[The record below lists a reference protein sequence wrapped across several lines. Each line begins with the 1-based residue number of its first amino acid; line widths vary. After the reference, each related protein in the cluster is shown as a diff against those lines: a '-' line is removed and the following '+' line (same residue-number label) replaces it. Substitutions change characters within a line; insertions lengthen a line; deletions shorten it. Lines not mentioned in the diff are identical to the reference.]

1 MPWTL
6 PLGKK
11 PVEKNLDKRIVP
23 CKVNNIANKI
33 VNNPDTGKVQTA
45 TEIYQILRDEIV
57 QGKIN
62 PGERLIEKDLCE
74 RLETTRGYVREALKI
89 LSADGFVS
97 IIHGKGA
104 TVSKISYQ
112 EIKDLYELLAVLEA
126 KSVALAVPNLSLEDI
141 EELHTANEKM
151 RSCIGEPDRAMA
163 RRQWQ
168 KANLQFH
175 KIIAEKS
182 GNRELRDL
190 LSSIRWRTFDFRY
203 VYFFEREYPFF
214 VKQHDSMIQA
224 IEKKNG
230 KRAKNIMEN
239 HVIDASRVV
248 LRNLEKIPD
257 L

>member
-1 MPWTL
+1 M
-6 PLGKK
+6 
-11 PVEKNLDKRIVP
+11 
-23 CKVNNIANKI
+23 
-33 VNNPDTGKVQTA
+33 QTA
-45 TEIYQILRDEIV
+45 NDIYAALRDEIV

-62 PGERLIEKDLCE
+62 PGERLIEKELCE
-74 RLETTRGYVREALKI
+74 RLDTTRGYVREALKI

-126 KSVALAVPNLSLEDI
+126 KSVELAVPNLSPEDI

-151 RSCIGEPDRAMA
+151 RSCIDAQDRAVA

-168 KANLQFH
+168 EANLQFH

-190 LSSIRWRTFDFRY
+190 LASIRWRTFDFRY
-203 VYFFEREYPFF
+203 VYFFERDYPFF
-214 VKQHDSMIQA
+214 VKQHDSLIEE
-224 IEKKNG
+224 IEKKNVN
-230 KRAKNIMEN
+230 KAKNMMEN

-257 L
+257 V